1 MLSALRF
8 GSHWHVLVV
17 NVGRE
22 IEAENRLRGLVG
34 VEPYCPRHRVW
45 HKVSAHEA
53 RRIGRTGKLVSK
65 ALMPGYLFFKADLG
79 LVGVRQV
86 VMQAEA
92 RHVLIVDGRAC
103 IVRGQLIEAMQAAET
118 NGQWDRVEVEINK
131 LQSQL
136 GKPYLIRSGPMRGFM
151 GTLRAID
158 FGGLHETIT
167 VEVKL
172 LQRNVDVVLDPK
184 IELLNP

>member
-22 IEAENRLRGLVG
+22 IEAENRLRGLHG
-34 VEPYCPRHRVW
+34 VEAYCPRHKVW
-45 HKVSAHEA
+45 HKLSAHEA
-53 RRIGRTGKLVSK
+53 RKLKACRKLVSK
-65 ALMPGYLFFKADLG
+65 ALMPGYLFFRADLG
-79 LVGVRQV
+79 LVGVRHV

-103 IVRGQLIEAMQAAET
+103 VVRNQLIEAMKAAET

-151 GTLRAID
+151 GTLKAID
-158 FGGLHETIT
+158 FASMQETIT
-167 VEVKL
+167 VEVEL

-184 IELLNP
+184 IELMNP

>member
-22 IEAENRLRGLVG
+22 IEAENRLRGMAG

-45 HKVSAHEA
+45 QRVHMKEA
-53 RRIGRTGKLVSK
+53 RRIGCSRKIVTWP
-65 ALMPGYLFFKADLG
+65 LMPGYLFFKADIG
-79 LVGVRQV
+79 VVGVRQV

-103 IVRGQLIEAMQAAET
+103 IVRNQLIEAMQAAET
-118 NGQWDRVEVEINK
+118 NGQWDRVELEINK

-158 FGGLHETIT
+158 FAALHETIT
-167 VEVKL
+167 VEVEL

-184 IELLNP
+184 IELMNP

>member
-1 MLSALRF
+1 MLNALRF

-22 IEAENRLRGLVG
+22 IEAENRLRGFDVI
-34 VEPYCPRHRVW
+34 EPYCPRHRVW
-45 HKVSAHEA
+45 HKVGAQEA
-53 RRIGRTGKLVSK
+53 RRIRACRKLVSK
-65 ALMPGYLFFKADLG
+65 PLMPGYLFFKADIG
-79 LVGVRQV
+79 IVGVRQI

-103 IVRGQLIEAMQAAET
+103 VVRNQLIEAMQAAET

-136 GKPYLIRSGPMRGFM
+136 GKPYLIRSGPMRGFI
-151 GTLRAID
+151 GTLKAID
-158 FGGLHETIT
+158 FAGMHETIT
-167 VEVKL
+167 VEVEL
-172 LQRNVDVVLDPK
+172 LQRNVDVVLDPQ